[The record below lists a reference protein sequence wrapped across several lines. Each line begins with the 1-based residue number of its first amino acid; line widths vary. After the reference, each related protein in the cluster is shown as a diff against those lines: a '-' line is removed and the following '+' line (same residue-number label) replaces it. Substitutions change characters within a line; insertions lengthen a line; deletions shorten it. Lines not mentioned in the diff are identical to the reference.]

1 MVGRLGAVI
10 LAVALTA
17 SGCYVY
23 EPVRPADAVLDAR
36 VRATVTPEQAAELS
50 EVLRALSPQVTGTL
64 VQTSDEGVMLEV
76 PLHGTIQGSS
86 RALYNRVSIPFSD
99 LVGLETR
106 KLSGWRTAVSVG
118 AVVAGVAGGW
128 SFVGGGDGGED
139 KPKVDIDNAIIT
151 IFRIPLALFW

>member
-1 MVGRLGAVI
+1 VI

-50 EVLRALSPQVTGTL
+50 EALRSVSPQVTGTL
-64 VQTSDEGVMLEV
+64 VQTSDQGVMLEV

-128 SFVGGGDGGED
+128 AFVGGSDTVDD
-139 KPKVDIDNAIIT
+139 KPKTDIDQAIIT

>member
-1 MVGRLGAVI
+1 MVGRVRALV
-10 LAVALTA
+10 LAVALAA

-36 VRATVTPEQAAELS
+36 VRATVTPEQAAEMS
-50 EVLRALSPQVTGTL
+50 EALRAVSPQVMGTL
-64 VQTSDEGVMLEV
+64 VQTTDEGVMLEV

-99 LVGLETR
+99 LVALETR

-118 AVVAGVAGGW
+118 AVVAGVTGGW
-128 SFVGGGDGGED
+128 AFVGGGAGGED
-139 KPKVDIDNAIIT
+139 KPKTDIDNAIIT